1 MYLLKQFIKYDTIR
15 RTLTLNIFEE
25 YGELEAGEHE
35 FAWSFIVPA
44 STAVRGKSQVEKATR
59 FYRVPLKVCRG

>member
-15 RTLTLNIFEE
+15 RTLTLNIYEE

-35 FAWSFIVPA
+35 FAWSFIVP
-44 STAVRGKSQVEKATR
+44 SNTAVSAVITP
-59 FYRVPLKVCRG
+59 VHVHCS

>member
-15 RTLTLNIFEE
+15 RVLTLNIFEE

-35 FAWSFIVPA
+35 FAWSFIVP
-44 STAVRGKSQVEKATR
+44 SNTAVCYFAGFEIHLIADLGCIQ
-59 FYRVPLKVCRG
+59 